1 MGRRKR
7 AMVLRS
13 QESLHEYCNSVRKT
27 AGSEFK
33 YLLEG
38 AAELRAALSGGSAVN
53 RVKAWFVSW
62 HLVLA
67 AQSAKTA
74 SAHAVAT
81 YGAFLKWFDAE
92 LDDARRK
99 GAKGSKS
106 KGKTRHTSPT
116 GGFEFGGE

>member
-7 AMVLRS
+7 AMVLRG
-13 QESLHEYCNSVRKT
+13 QEDLHEYCNSVRKT

-33 YLLEG
+33 YLIGG
-38 AAELRAALSGGSAVN
+38 ASELRAALSGGSATN

-67 AQSAKTA
+67 AQASKAA

-81 YGAFLKWFDAE
+81 YAAFLKWFEPE
-92 LDDARRK
+92 LELARSK

-106 KGKTRHTSPT
+106 KARHTSPT
-116 GGFEFGGE
+116 GGFDFGSE

>member
-7 AMVLRS
+7 DMVLHS

-38 AAELRAALSGGSAVN
+38 ASELRSALSSSS
-53 RVKAWFVSW
+53 RIKAWFVSW

-67 AQSAKTA
+67 AQASKAA

-81 YGAFLKWFDAE
+81 YGAFLKWFEPE
-92 LDDARRK
+92 LEQVRKK
-99 GAKGSKS
+99 GAKSSKS
-106 KGKTRHTSPT
+106 KTRHKSPT
-116 GGFEFGGE
+116 GGFEFGGK